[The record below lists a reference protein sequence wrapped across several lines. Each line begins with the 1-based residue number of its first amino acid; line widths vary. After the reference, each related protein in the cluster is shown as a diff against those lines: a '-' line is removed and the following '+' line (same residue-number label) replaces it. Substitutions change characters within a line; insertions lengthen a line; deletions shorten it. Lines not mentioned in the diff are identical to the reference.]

1 MKILQTSDFLI
12 YFDNARVDQYILNW
26 NTTLGL
32 SAGEANGSVT
42 MFKNKSLMDWKA
54 YLTQVRVF
62 MKNVFSGK
70 YTMVFEGE
78 ITSRSWSDQRSD
90 SGTISY
96 QLQGFF
102 HWLDVPIPL
111 MVNNSEALDSLQ
123 TFEYEAQGINSKA
136 VASLFQNQEEISLRN
151 KTIAEVIDYL
161 FEKMNQGYYTSAQ
174 NDSTF
179 AWSALK
185 ERFKVMVD
193 INKNYRSG
201 GFLDIFT
208 LINATQIQTFYVY
221 LNEILNQM
229 MFEFYQDRDGA
240 FRIKNPSWKD
250 DILKNHIIDESI
262 ISRISGMDNWTQE
275 PTRVLAIGGTTDL
288 YTQSTASGANLTYLK
303 IDSVP
308 VGLYIGDAK
317 PSHVNDER
325 YYTAAYDQVRQKTGL
340 NAGDLSKLG
349 GIQTD
354 QWFDNIAGNYA
365 VTSPFTGDN
374 PRQDVKGLST
384 PHYGT
389 DYAVPNGTT
398 IRNLGT
404 SGKVL
409 SAALD
414 SNPKIAQN
422 GGNILV
428 VEEVIGGVTYHFKY
442 MHLSSFA
449 VSPGDSVSVGQVIAT
464 SGGQKG
470 AYGAG
475 GSSGPHLHLGVFDMS
490 SGSEKAI
497 DPDAFLNKMKDIV
510 RKQQE
515 QSNITPIPA
524 ENIENDQIMRDISGS
539 LSDLITTLAQAKS
552 NVDVDVAKIYIA
564 VNYHYDQSDLVKK
577 QIVYRSEAFL
587 NDLLDNL
594 SDVTLN
600 FMWKQSSMFSYL
612 GALQAN
618 KISQLAQKKINE
630 KQATPT
636 SGSQEPAF
644 NAFAVTDQANNYTS
658 TFFPTFSET
667 LSSLNAGNSLN
678 TANTSSSIVAATTA
692 WRNFEATAY
701 IATCPGCTGFTR
713 TGLDVR
719 DTSKDYHVIA
729 VDPNVIPLYSL
740 VEIEGPGG
748 VSGTYQALD
757 TGGDIKG
764 NRIDILMST
773 YGKAVAFGRE
783 QIKVRILRSGKN
795 DTGAVEFLRPVTYS
809 ATNQIVYPIPPQG
822 EDYRSYIQTNP
833 GHVDPNLICA
843 IIDTL
848 SSWKPSFQ
856 SKDRNDL
863 LISSGLMGLPA
874 AYTTPIPNVDW
885 LDGNRSIEFGSNFFT
900 YCMSLLNNKV
910 TLSLAAYFIGDPT
923 AISDIATTKTKA
935 LDYLKM
941 KTEIAILNPEATG
954 FVDHVMQVYLDTM
967 HGDYLPGD
975 PHKSFG
981 TANYGATYDRV
992 STFNTGIDEFSNK
1005 QLIQLSEEE
1014 RRFKMQLNIVE
1025 QRLIRYDSNVMAG
1038 NSSVA
1043 LANEFILK
1051 FAKYTMQ
1058 LNRASTHSIT
1068 IECVIG
1074 MPLLR
1079 PGFNTWIEPSRT
1091 NLVAYITGVTH
1102 QGSFL
1107 QGCFTSIR
1115 AEFVRTPSTYKDVDD
1130 SIFIGDHYAD
1140 SSYFGPVVTVGAM
1153 DALRKTL
1160 VDLNNNSEE
1169 VVDDAFNIHVLQDL
1183 YNTPADGTT
1192 DQLYI
1197 TEWNAEYT
1205 KEEVESKINTKYS
1218 AAPPIIQKRTAELK
1232 TILASSEDFF
1242 INKLMM
1248 TLN

>member
-1 MKILQTSDFLI
+1 MKFVQTSDYLI
-12 YFDNARVDQYILNW
+12 YFDDARVDQYILSW

-32 SAGEANGSVT
+32 SAGEASGSVT
-42 MFKNKSLMDWKA
+42 MFKSKSLMDWKA

-70 YTMVFEGE
+70 YAMVFEGE
-78 ITSRSWSDQRSD
+78 ITSRSWNDQRSD
-90 SGTISY
+90 SGVISY
-96 QLQGFF
+96 QVQGFF

-111 MVNNSEALDSLQ
+111 MVNTSEALDALQ

-136 VASLFQNQEEISLRN
+136 VASLFKNQEEISLRN
-151 KTIAEVIDYL
+151 KTIAEIIDYL

-208 LINATQIQTFYVY
+208 LINSTQVQTFYVY

-250 DILKNHIIDESI
+250 DILKNHIIDESLVA
-262 ISRISGMDNWTQE
+262 RISGLDNWVQE

-288 YTQSTASGANLTYLK
+288 YTQSTASGADLTYLK
-303 IDSVP
+303 VDSVP
-308 VGLYIGDAK
+308 VGLYIGDAQ
-317 PSHVNDER
+317 PSHVKDER

-349 GIQTD
+349 GVQTD

-365 VTSPFTGDN
+365 VTSPFTGDA

-384 PHYGT
+384 AHHGT

-398 IRNLGT
+398 LRNLGT
-404 SGKVL
+404 SGKVI
-409 SAALD
+409 SAAMD
-414 SNPKIAQN
+414 HTSDIKQS

-428 VEEVIGGVTYHFKY
+428 IEEVIGGATYHFKY

-449 VSPGDSVSVGQVIAT
+449 VSPRDAVSVGQVIGT
-464 SGGQKG
+464 SGGKPG

-475 GSSGPHLHLGVFDMS
+475 GSTNPHLHVGIFDMS

-510 RKQQE
+510 RNQQA

-524 ENIENDQIMRDISGS
+524 ENIENDQIMRDISGI
-539 LSDLITTLAQAKS
+539 SDLITKLAQAIGD
-552 NVDVDVAKIYIA
+552 VDVDVAKIYVA
-564 VNYHYDQSDLVKK
+564 VNYHYSKDDLVKK
-577 QIVYRSEAFL
+577 QTTYQNEAFL
-587 NDLLDNL
+587 NDLLSNL
-594 SDVTLN
+594 STVTLD

-612 GALQAN
+612 GAVEAN
-618 KISQLAQKKINE
+618 KIAQLAQKKINE

-644 NAFAVTDQANNYTS
+644 NAFAATDKTNSYAS

-667 LSSLNAGNSLN
+667 LSTLNGGNLSKA
-678 TANTSSSIVAATTA
+678 TTNTSQSVVTAATA
-692 WRNFEATAY
+692 WRDFEATAY
-701 IATCPGCTGFTR
+701 IATCPGCTGITFS
-713 TGLDVR
+713 GKDVT
-719 DTSKDYHVIA
+719 DTSKDYFIIA
-729 VDPNVIPLYSL
+729 VDPNVIPIYSY
-740 VEIEGPGG
+740 VEIEGPKG

-773 YGKAVAFGRE
+773 YGKAIAFGRE
-783 QIKVRILRSGKN
+783 QIKVRIVSSGKN
-795 DTGAVEFLRPVTYS
+795 DTSAPVLRPVTYS

-822 EDYRSYIQTNP
+822 EDYRTYIQTNP

-843 IIDTL
+843 IIDAL

-856 SKDRNDL
+856 AKDRNDVL
-863 LISSGLMGLPA
+863 VSSGLMGLPS

-885 LDGNRSIEFGSNFFT
+885 LDGNRSIEFGSNFFA

-910 TLSLAAYFIGDPT
+910 TVSLAAYFIGDPT
-923 AISDIATTKTKA
+923 AISNIATTTTKA

-941 KTEIAILNPEATG
+941 KSEIAKLNTSVTG
-954 FVDHVMQVYLDTM
+954 FVDHVIQIYLDTM

-992 STFNTGIDEFSNK
+992 STFNSGIDEFSNK

-1038 NSSVA
+1038 NSSLA

-1058 LNRASTHSIT
+1058 LNRASTHSIN
-1068 IECVIG
+1068 IESVIG

-1079 PGFNTWIEPSRT
+1079 PGFNTWIEPSRA

-1107 QGCFTSIR
+1107 QGCFTSVR
-1115 AEFVRTPSTYKDVDD
+1115 AEFVRTPATYKDVDD

-1140 SSYFGPVVTVGAM
+1140 SSYFGPVVDVGTM
-1153 DALRKTL
+1153 DTLRQTL
-1160 VDLNNNSEE
+1160 IELNNNSDE

-1183 YNTPADGTT
+1183 YNSPADDTT
-1192 DQLYI
+1192 SQLYI

-1218 AAPPIIQKRTAELK
+1218 VAPPIVQKRTAELK
-1232 TILASSEDFF
+1232 AILTASEDFF